1 LNHIPI
7 LTKDGT
13 TISNLD
19 ESEALIIAFATVS
32 ALNEIPV
39 ANFVKFLKTYLKNIS
54 KIKNEN

>member
-1 LNHIPI
+1 MNHIPI

-39 ANFVKFLKTYLKNIS
+39 ANFVKFLK
-54 KIKNEN
+54 EG